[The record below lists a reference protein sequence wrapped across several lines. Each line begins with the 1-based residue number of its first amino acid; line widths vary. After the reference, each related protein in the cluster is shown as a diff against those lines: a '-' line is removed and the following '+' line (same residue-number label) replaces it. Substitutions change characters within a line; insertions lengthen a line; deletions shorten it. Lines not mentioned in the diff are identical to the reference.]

1 VNVDIISL
9 NSDCVPFA
17 IDLNAYGS
25 RDTPEVFPVSAKEGI
40 GDLRVIKDDLLYNC
54 CLWF

>member
-17 IDLNAYGS
+17 VDLNAYGS
-25 RDTPEVFPVSAKEGI
+25 RDTPEVFPVSAKEDI